1 MRVENEQ
8 TGHPILLKGV
18 SGHRTSRAG
27 KRNKHLTPKEMQ
39 KGMLTALERGREGWR
54 GWAMKPSWQ
63 MGRDGRDAILGLE
76 EERRTS
82 AFHLIGTVQFD
93 LLKSG
98 LCITF

>member
-1 MRVENEQ
+1 
-8 TGHPILLKGV
+8 
-18 SGHRTSRAG
+18 
-27 KRNKHLTPKEMQ
+27 
-39 KGMLTALERGREGWR
+39 
-54 GWAMKPSWQ
+54 MKPSWQ